1 MCGFIG
7 IFDPHGVSNFEKEDV
22 TIAMKETSYRGPD
35 DSGIYQDKNC
45 IIGFNRLS
53 IVDLKAKSQ
62 PLVNENKN
70 LILVCNGEIYN
81 YKDLR
86 KKLEKKYEFK
96 TSMDTEVLLHGYEE
110 WGNDIWTK
118 ATGMFSIVLYD
129 KIKQKVKL
137 VRDHAGIKPLHYL
150 IRNKK
155 IYFTNDLRSFFFIR
169 DLRIKIR
176 DESILS
182 YLSFRYVLGENT
194 FFENVKDILPGQFL
208 SFDDKG
214 IQKRIYW
221 ELNNSS
227 VSTISEESAIEEL
240 DLKLKKAVKSHLIGD
255 VKVGIFISG
264 GLDSS
269 LIAHYVNQ
277 TKNNLEGFGTSVKE
291 SGYDELN
298 YINKVSRNENINLN
312 LVDINKNNFINNID
326 NIIKYRSEPAS
337 IPHETGYFLMSKLM
351 SEKNIKVVMS
361 GDGADELF
369 GGYGRL
375 FQSPLDFYK
384 KKMSNFFYSEIDHF
398 LNRYSYFK
406 NEDKR
411 EYLNLETFNNQLHDK
426 GSLEYLHKVFDEVK
440 HKNYFDKMYYIM
452 FKIHLVNQLN
462 RLDRMT
468 MASSVEARVPFLD
481 KELIEFVY
489 SLPTH
494 LKIKWKSN
502 FNKFKSLLYKSDNIS
517 ENLDIPK
524 YILKKVAEKK
534 IDNEIVYRKK
544 VAFPLPMNNWMQ
556 KEMGSYIQDMILNK
570 NSKIADYIN
579 VENIKKKFDSSNFKS
594 SEDLDGKKFW
604 MLVNLEKWIRLF

>member
-1 MCGFIG
+1 M
-7 IFDPHGVSNFEKEDV
+7 
-22 TIAMKETSYRGPD
+22 
-35 DSGIYQDKNC
+35 
-45 IIGFNRLS
+45 
-53 IVDLKAKSQ
+53 
-62 PLVNENKN
+62 
-70 LILVCNGEIYN
+70 
-81 YKDLR
+81 
-86 KKLEKKYEFK
+86 
-96 TSMDTEVLLHGYEE
+96 
-110 WGNDIWTK
+110 
-118 ATGMFSIVLYD
+118 
-129 KIKQKVKL
+129 
-137 VRDHAGIKPLHYL
+137 
-150 IRNKK
+150 
-155 IYFTNDLRSFFFIR
+155 
-169 DLRIKIR
+169 
-176 DESILS
+176 
-182 YLSFRYVLGENT
+182 
-194 FFENVKDILPGQFL
+194 
-208 SFDDKG
+208 G
-214 IQKRIYW
+214 IQKRFYW
-221 ELNNSS
+221 ELNNNSEN
-227 VSTISEESAIEEL
+227 TISEESAIAEL
-240 DLKLKKAVKSHLIGD
+240 DLKLEKAVKSHLIGD
-255 VKVGIFISG
+255 VKIGIFVSG

-277 TKNNLEGFGTSVKE
+277 TKSNLEGFGASVKE
-291 SGYDELN
+291 NGYDELK
-298 YINKVSRNENINLN
+298 YINKVSHNENINLN

-384 KKMSNFFYSEIDHF
+384 KKVSNFFYNEIDHF

-406 NEDKR
+406 DNDKK
-411 EYLNLETFNNQLHDK
+411 EYLNLEVFNNQLHDK
-426 GSLEYLHKVFDEVK
+426 ESLEYLHKVFDEVK

-494 LKIKWKSN
+494 LKIRWKNN

-534 IDNEIVYRKK
+534 IDKEIVYRKK
-544 VAFPLPMNNWMQ
+544 VAFPFAHEQ
-556 KEMGSYIQDMILNK
+556 
-570 NSKIADYIN
+570 
-579 VENIKKKFDSSNFKS
+579 
-594 SEDLDGKKFW
+594 LDAKRNGE
-604 MLVNLEKWIRLF
+604 LHPRYDT

>member
-7 IFDPHGVSNFEKEDV
+7 IFDPHGVSNSEKEDV

-35 DSGIYQDKNC
+35 DNGIYQDKNC

-81 YKDLR
+81 YKVLR
-86 KKLEKKYEFK
+86 KKLENKYEFK

-110 WGNDIWTK
+110 WGDDIWTK

-169 DLRIKIR
+169 SLKIKIR
-176 DESILS
+176 EESILS

-208 SFDDKG
+208 SFNNMG
-214 IQKRIYW
+214 IQKRFYW
-221 ELNNSS
+221 ELNNNSEN
-227 VSTISEESAIEEL
+227 TISEESAIAEL
-240 DLKLKKAVKSHLIGD
+240 DLKLEKAVKSHLIGD
-255 VKVGIFISG
+255 VKIGIFVSG

-277 TKNNLEGFGTSVKE
+277 TKSNLEGFGASVKE
-291 SGYDELN
+291 NGYDELK
-298 YINKVSRNENINLN
+298 YINKVSHNENINLN

-384 KKMSNFFYSEIDHF
+384 KKVSNFFYNEIDHF

-406 NEDKR
+406 DNDKK
-411 EYLNLETFNNQLHDK
+411 EYLNLEVFNNQLHDK
-426 GSLEYLHKVFDEVK
+426 ESLEYLHKVFDEVK

-489 SLPTH
+489 SLPAH
-494 LKIKWKSN
+494 LKIRWKNN

-534 IDNEIVYRKK
+534 IDKEIVYRKK

-570 NSKIADYIN
+570 NSKIADYVN
-579 VENIKKKFDSSNFKS
+579 MTNIKKKFDSKNFES

-604 MLVNLEKWIRLF
+604 MLVNLEKWFKLF

>member
-7 IFDPHGVSNFEKEDV
+7 IFDLEGITNTDKEDISV
-22 TIAMKETSYRGPD
+22 AMKETRYRGPD
-35 DSGIYQDKNC
+35 DTGIYQDKNC

-62 PLVNENKN
+62 PLVNQNKN
-70 LILVCNGEIYN
+70 IILVCNGEIYN

-86 KKLEKKYEFK
+86 KKLELKYEFK
-96 TSMDTEVLLHGYEE
+96 TNMDTEVLLHGYEE

-118 ATGMFSIVLYD
+118 ATGMFSVVLYD
-129 KIKQKVKL
+129 KINQKIKL

-150 IRNKK
+150 IKNKR
-155 IYFTNDLRSFFFIR
+155 IYFTNDLRSFFFIK
-169 DLRIKIR
+169 DLKITIR

-194 FFENVKDILPGQFL
+194 FFENIKDILPGQFL
-208 SFDDKG
+208 SFDKKE
-214 IQKRIYW
+214 IQKKIYW
-221 ELNNSS
+221 QLNNNY
-227 VSTISEESAIEEL
+227 VSKINEETAIKEL
-240 DLKLKKAVKSHLIGD
+240 DLKLKNAVKSHLIGD
-255 VKVGIFISG
+255 VKIGIFVSG

-277 TKNNLEGFGTSVKE
+277 NKSNLEGFGTSVKE
-291 SGYDELN
+291 NGYDELQ
-298 YINKVSRNENINLN
+298 YINKVCNDENINLN
-312 LVDINKNNFINNID
+312 VVDINKNNFIKNID

-351 SEKNIKVVMS
+351 SKKIKVVMS

-369 GGYGRL
+369 GGYGRI
-375 FQSPLDFYK
+375 FQSPVDYYK
-384 KKMSNFFYSEIDHF
+384 KKISNFFYSEIEHF

-406 NEDKR
+406 NEDKKK
-411 EYLNLETFNNQLHDK
+411 YLNLETFNNELEDK
-426 GSLEYLHKVFDEVK
+426 SAIEYLHKVFDDVK

-452 FKIHLVNQLN
+452 FKIHLVNQLS

-468 MASSVEARVPFLD
+468 MASSIEARVPFLD

-489 SLPTH
+489 SLPTN
-494 LKIKWKSN
+494 LKIRWKN
-502 FNKFKSLLYKSDNIS
+502 NLNKFKALLYRSDNIS
-517 ENLDIPK
+517 EKLDIPK
-524 YILKKVAEKK
+524 YILKKVAETK
-534 IDNEIVYRKK
+534 INKGIVYRKK

-556 KEMGSYIQDMILNK
+556 KEMGNYVQDMILNK
-570 NSKIADYIN
+570 NSKIANYIN
-579 VENIKKKFDSSNFKS
+579 IENIKKKFESKNFES

-604 MLVNLEKWIRLF
+604 MLVNLEKWFRLF